1 MSGSALMVE
10 KYREHARQLRLVARD
25 TVDPGAE
32 TLRTI
37 ANDYERLARTIEA
50 LARESRPARMMARAR
65 LDHEHGEVSDS
76 ERIYG

>member
-25 TVDPGAE
+25 TTDPGAG

-37 ANDYERLARTIEA
+37 ADDYERLARTIEA
-50 LARESRPARMMARAR
+50 LTRESRPVKNYGLPPPRREARQYRTD
-65 LDHEHGEVSDS
+65 LGS
-76 ERIYG
+76 G